1 MLSSEEKPI
10 LLCGAGTS
18 SRSRAGVF
26 PCEPLLYRTEH
37 MHAWRTVATGTQARS
52 IMNTRALAILA
63 ELGIYKPACRKP
75 LI

>member
-10 LLCGAGTS
+10 LLCWAGMS
-18 SRSRAGVF
+18 SRSVAGVF
-26 PCEPLLYRTEH
+26 PYEPLLYRTEH
-37 MHAWRTVATGTQARS
+37 MHTGHTVATRAQARS
-52 IMNTRALAILA
+52 ITNTPALAILA